1 MVTTATDPLRGTV
14 TSVTDAR
21 NQTVN
26 NTYDTLRRL
35 TKTSTMLTST
45 KEVKSENTYDAVTG
59 YLTCTK
65 HNTTTAS
72 SGDVTYNFAY
82 DALGRQTGVSVG
94 SAVLSETSYHPQLG
108 TVQDVTYGNGKS
120 VHYQYDSFGR
130 VTGIRYDG
138 ATDNRFS
145 YSYNAE
151 QQVAYVTDHTRNV
164 TVYTDYD
171 LAGRPCLKTH
181 LAGTAH
187 AYTGKLTYN
196 DYELPNDFTEYV
208 GANRTKYTTGLG
220 YDNENRVTAL
230 TYGTG
235 SVAYTYDKLGRIT
248 KRRIKPA
255 STNIDTNYT
264 YLAGGQGTNSTT
276 SMVQKITQGG
286 VTLTYTYDDNGNI
299 TQVKTGTLITKYTY
313 DKIG

>member
-1 MVTTATDPLRGTV
+1 
-14 TSVTDAR
+14 
-21 NQTVN
+21 
-26 NTYDTLRRL
+26 
-35 TKTSTMLTST
+35 MLTST
-45 KEVKSENTYDAVTG
+45 KEVRTENTYESTTG
-59 YLTCTK
+59 YLASTS
-65 HNTTTAS
+65 HNTTNA
-72 SGDVTYNFAY
+72 GGNVVYNFDY
-82 DALGRQTGVSVG
+82 DGLGRQTGVSVG

-108 TVQDVTYGNGKS
+108 TVQDVIYGNGKS

-130 VTGIRYDG
+130 VTGVRYDNSTG
-138 ATDNRFS
+138 NRFS

-171 LAGRPCLKTH
+171 PAGRPCMKTH

-208 GANRTKYTTGLG
+208 GMARTKYTTGFG

-248 KRRIKPA
+248 K
-255 STNIDTNYT
+255 
-264 YLAGGQGTNSTT
+264 
-276 SMVQKITQGG
+276 
-286 VTLTYTYDDNGNI
+286 
-299 TQVKTGTLITKYTY
+299 
-313 DKIG
+313 